1 MEISIISE
9 RDNPLLSRKEL
20 WIRIKTEKMPTIK
33 DVRERISAEYK
44 GTVIVDRIEPETGT
58 TDVIAYVKVYWD
70 DNVMMRVERKS
81 KLIKNGVISGGEGSG
96 EQEGEQV
103 QG

>member
-1 MEISIISE
+1 MEISVISE
-9 RDNPLLSRKEL
+9 RENPLLSRKEL

-33 DVRERISAEYK
+33 EVRDRLSAEYE
-44 GTVIVDRIEPETGT
+44 GTVIVDTIKPETGT
-58 TDVIAYVKVYWD
+58 TDVIAYVKIYKD
-70 DNVMMRVERKS
+70 EKTMLRVERKS
-81 KLIKNGVISGGEGSG
+81 KLIKNGVISDGEGSS